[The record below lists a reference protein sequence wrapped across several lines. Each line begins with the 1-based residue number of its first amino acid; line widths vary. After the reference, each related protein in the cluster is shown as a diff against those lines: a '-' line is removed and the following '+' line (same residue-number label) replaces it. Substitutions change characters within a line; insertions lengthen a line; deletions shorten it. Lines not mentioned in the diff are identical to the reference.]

1 MADFKSRYISE
12 VEQGKGLIG
21 GAKSAASS
29 GIKDFKEQFSKESLT
44 KKAFGGDDLLSA
56 LIRSKMGIKK
66 EKKGKSPSREGEEGL
81 GSEAIPI
88 LVAIAKNTMVLPGM
102 ARDMKTLSQNI
113 QKLVKLKGGKATS
126 GASDF
131 FRKQKEKAAGKLIP
145 GKSKSPVSAGAG
157 KAAPKTGVMDILG
170 NIAGF
175 IGGAL
180 TELIKFLFNPMAII
194 RLLSKLALPALIIG
208 TIVSGI
214 ISGWRKYQETG
225 SFVESIISY
234 AGGMLE
240 FLTLGLF
247 GESEVKNLLSLLG
260 DVFKPVIDS
269 VSKIFE
275 SIKGV
280 FKNIFGDYIKIEE
293 KPKEEPKP
301 KDGQKEAPKV
311 PKVGGSDGVAEKMT
325 GEVSGVMKEA
335 GLPGLP
341 EGLGGDLG
349 SVMDSMAKGDL
360 KGVAS
365 QAEAMKQKYPPQAGP
380 KAETPEEQSARNYE
394 LNKTLTSKASS
405 AIGVDLPMPAAPS
418 PVASAPPSAAPTAV
432 PSKSGGS
439 KSAELDAQWEAQ
451 YLVVKQKH
459 AENVAAVKALA
470 LSPAYQNASEDERAK
485 MIKTG
490 PAEEARIAFNTENQ
504 KLTKLAK
511 ELKEAKKS
519 ENQEPINVEGATG
532 GPVVTPTPAPPAPAT
547 APTPAAGG
555 IPEKTAA
562 QAESSKMGALNFI
575 KKLGILPGQGPN
587 KDEYEDMRAKRMIS
601 EEEVRSRISAAGKDP
616 DKVLGLL
623 KSADGKGKID
633 LSSGNLNTI
642 TGGAVGGGGGGAPPA
657 PSVTPA
663 PMTGEPPVSGASLSS
678 ASTDVAEAQRM
689 ESAADQGSVVN
700 APTNNNSSSSSGK
713 PSKQTASAYDSDF
726 AQRLATT

>member
-1 MADFKSRYISE
+1 MADFK
-12 VEQGKGLIG
+12 KLLKDHML
-21 GAKSAASS
+21 KSA
-29 GIKDFKEQFSKESLT
+29 GYEEGQFDIKKQMAKNTL
-44 KKAFGGDDLLSA
+44 GGDDLLST
-56 LIRSKMGIKK
+56 LIREKMGVKK
-66 EKKGKSPSREGEEGL
+66 EKGGKSPSREGGEGI
-81 GSEAIPI
+81 GSEAIPV

-113 QKLVKLKGGKATS
+113 QKLVKLKGGKAAT

-145 GKSKSPVSAGAG
+145 GKTKSPVSAGAS

-180 TELIKFLFNPMAII
+180 IELIKFLFNPMAII

-208 TIVSGI
+208 TIFSGI
-214 ISGWRKYQETG
+214 MSGWKKYQETG
-225 SFVESIISY
+225 SFTDAVVSY
-234 AGGMLE
+234 FGGALE

-247 GESEVKNLLSLLG
+247 GENEVKNLLSLLG
-260 DVFKPVIDS
+260 DVFKPVTDS

-280 FKNIFGDYIKIEE
+280 FKNIFGDYIKIDE
-293 KPKEEPKP
+293 KPADAPAAPQTSMDDSDDAYAKP
-301 KDGQKEAPKV
+301 FV
-311 PKVGGSDGVAEKMT
+311 PPTPSSDVANKA

-341 EGLGGDLG
+341 GGLGGDLG
-349 SVMDSMAKGDL
+349 SVMDLMAKGDL

-405 AIGVDLPMPAAPS
+405 AIGVDLPMPAPPS
-418 PVASAPPSAAPTAV
+418 PVMSAPA
-432 PSKSGGS
+432 
-439 KSAELDAQWEAQ
+439 
-451 YLVVKQKH
+451 
-459 AENVAAVKALA
+459 
-470 LSPAYQNASEDERAK
+470 
-485 MIKTG
+485 
-490 PAEEARIAFNTENQ
+490 
-504 KLTKLAK
+504 
-511 ELKEAKKS
+511 
-519 ENQEPINVEGATG
+519 
-532 GPVVTPTPAPPAPAT
+532 
-547 APTPAAGG
+547 AAGG
-555 IPEKTAA
+555 SGAAPLTAPSAVSLPKTIEKTSDFKGGGPEPSESSIAGAKSIDDYYNQPRAEPVASPVTKAA
-562 QAESSKMGALNFI
+562 EAALAAERSPTVRFADKAESNKLGALQFL
-575 KKLGILPGQGPN
+575 KRTLGILPD
-587 KDEYEDMRAKRMIS
+587 KDGVYLDMRNGEKKLS

-657 PSVTPA
+657 PSASPA

-678 ASTDVAEAQRM
+678 ASTEVAEAQRM
-689 ESAADQGSVVN
+689 ESAADKGSVVN
-700 APTNNNSSSSSGK
+700 SPTTNNSSSSSGK

-726 AQRLATT
+726 AQRLAAT